1 MVKQVKIIIK
11 PDNKEGF
18 FSKGTVLH
26 KALYSLGIIINSSC
40 GGSGKCGKC
49 RIQIISGASPY
60 GEIDKKFINKQM
72 LEKGYRL
79 ACQTKIMKD
88 MSVIIPLK
96 IRKFITQAIY
106 EKHGQVKIEPFVRK
120 RFIELPSTAISH
132 NQAYFDVVKR
142 ALGVELH
149 PGLNL
154 LRESRNISSKAT
166 FVTYGDEL
174 IDIEEGDTTS
184 NCFGIAIDI
193 GTSTI
198 SALLIDLG
206 TGKTLSREFFINP
219 QVAFG
224 DDVISRIDNAL
235 KRDGLCEI
243 QKSVVNAISRIIQR
257 LIKTSNVDRKN
268 IYEIV
273 FVGNTCMH
281 HLFLGIPPNSLA
293 VSPYTPLVR
302 QPLYINSDDIGI
314 ESLPHT
320 RCYIFPN
327 IAGFVGGDTVGAI
340 LTSGMLRS
348 KRITLLI
355 DIGTNGEI
363 VLGSKEG
370 ACSVSCAA
378 GPAFEGIH
386 ISCGMPAYSGAIEGV
401 DIKAG
406 NIRLNVLG
414 NGNPEGLCGSGLI
427 DTLAQLLKL
436 GIIDKKGKL
445 KTVDKTISTKDGIAF
460 LLTKNVYI
468 TQRDIR
474 QLQLAKGAIRAGIE
488 LLKKYMNLNNENINR
503 VVITGAFGNYLRKD
517 SIIDIGLI
525 PKSLSGRINFIG
537 NASLEGAR
545 LALLSKRKR
554 NEAKNISNKVEYLE
568 LMKREDFKEEFVN
581 AMNFN

>member
-1 MVKQVKIIIK
+1 MIKQVKIIIK

-49 RIQIISGASPY
+49 VIQIISGASPY

-79 ACQTKIMKD
+79 ACQTKIMKN
-88 MSVIIPLK
+88 MSVIIPPK

-106 EKHGQVKIEPFVRK
+106 EKQGQVKIEPFVRK
-120 RFIELPSTAISH
+120 RFIEFPSTAISH

-154 LRESRNISSKAT
+154 LRETRNIPSKAT
-166 FVTYGDEL
+166 LVTYGDEL

-206 TGKTLSREFFINP
+206 TGKTLSREFSINP

-235 KRDGLCEI
+235 KKDGLCEI
-243 QKSVVNAISRIIQR
+243 QKSVVSAINRIIQR

-268 IYEIV
+268 IYEIT

-293 VSPYTPLVR
+293 VYPYIPLVR
-302 QPLYINSDDIGI
+302 QSLYINSDDIGI
-314 ESLPHT
+314 KSLPHT

-327 IAGFVGGDTVGAI
+327 IAGYVGGDTVGAI

-348 KRITLLI
+348 KKITLLI

-363 VLGSKEG
+363 VLGSRES

-386 ISCGMPAYSGAIEGV
+386 ISCGMPAYCGAIEGV
-401 DIKAG
+401 EITDG
-406 NIRLNVLG
+406 DIRLKVIG
-414 NGNPEGLCGSGLI
+414 NTSPEGLCGSGLI
-427 DTLAQLLKL
+427 DALAQLLRL
-436 GIIDKKGKL
+436 GIINKKGRL
-445 KTVDKTISTKDGIAF
+445 KKGDKIMTTKDGIAF
-460 LLTKNVYI
+460 SLTRNVYI

-474 QLQLAKGAIRAGIE
+474 QLQLAKGAILAGIE
-488 LLKKYMNLNNENINR
+488 LIKKHMNLKNEDIDR
-503 VVITGAFGNYLRKD
+503 VMIAGAFGNYLRRD
-517 SIIDIGLI
+517 SIKEIGLI
-525 PKSLSGRINFIG
+525 PESLLDRINFIG
-537 NASLEGAR
+537 NAALKGAR
-545 LALLSKRKR
+545 LVLLSKRKR
-554 NEAKNISNKVEYLE
+554 KEAEFISKKVEYIE
-568 LMKREDFKEEFVN
+568 LMAREDFGDEFVN
-581 AMNFN
+581 ALNF